1 MKFLIQYGNPPG
13 APVSQKLWY
22 GRGWHP
28 YASKAS
34 AVRMH
39 SREQAEQRLSNLRE
53 IWEKNPKFARYLI
66 DGAKIV
72 EVNA

>member
-13 APVSQKLWY
+13 ATKGKLWY

-28 YASKAS
+28 YASKTS

-39 SREQAEQRLSNLRE
+39 SRQQAEERLANLRD
-53 IWEKNPKFARYLI
+53 IWQKNPGFARYLI
-66 DGAKIV
+66 DGAQIV
-72 EVNA
+72 EVER